1 MLGGHDIVGPVAHLA
16 RPWQCR
22 CCHKTATKR
31 AVLACSRCPGS
42 AAKQW
47 ANASS
52 AATGNNSGGG
62 HCLLLTGTVV
72 WCWKCG
78 AHACVRARHLAAPC
92 LGRPRGF
99 LLQARQRL
107 LIGLHPSSRIPLNA
121 GTVPIR
127 GQMLPGGFTKAREE
141 AEVSRTV
148 AASPPR
154 QRMFD
159 SVPAK
164 RSLATTPRLVALRER
179 VLAKEAQAK
188 QRCLRTAI
196 SPKRRRL
203 HGKQPN
209 PGRMRS

>member
-42 AAKQW
+42 AAKRW

-52 AATGNNSGGG
+52 AATGSSPGGG
-62 HCLLLTGTVV
+62 HCLLLTGTIV

-78 AHACVRARHLAAPC
+78 ANACVRARHLALPC
-92 LGRPRGF
+92 RGRPRGF

-107 LIGLHPSSRIPLNA
+107 MIGLHPSSRVPLNA
-121 GTVPIR
+121 DTVPVL
-127 GQMLPGGFTKAREE
+127 GQMLPVGFTRGVEE

-148 AASPPR
+148 AASPRR
-154 QRMFD
+154 QRVPD
-159 SVPAK
+159 SLAAK

-179 VLAKEAQAK
+179 VLAQEALAK

-196 SPKRRRL
+196 SPKRRL
-203 HGKQPN
+203 HGKQPD